1 MGKDVVSMIGRV
13 LIDAD
18 KLARDVRIANDKSG
32 NGMTIKERLR
42 PLGISPSAISNSKR
56 DLFSMGRD
64 VVLVD
69 YPENSGCGAIKQL
82 YLTAICNEFGLV
94 ASNYIPQKKPQPQPE
109 PQPQTE
115 SKPQELSLDVK
126 KFYKDMLLHIGYI
139 EGSIERINT
148 RQRDSD
154 NALIEAMQSIADK
167 VDDLGKVQ
175 MQCMEHLKSIADG
188 IQTMNDKYNKPSA
201 YIRK

>member
-18 KLARDVRIANDKSG
+18 KLARDVRIANDNSG

-69 YPENSGCGAIKQL
+69 YPENSGYGAIKQI

-94 ASNYIPQKKPQPQPE
+94 ASDYIPQKKPQPQPE
-109 PQPQTE
+109 PQPQAE
-115 SKPQELSLDVK
+115 SKRQDLSLDVK
-126 KFYKDMLLHIGYI
+126 KFYKDTRFFML
-139 EGSIERINT
+139 SI
-148 RQRDSD
+148 
-154 NALIEAMQSIADK
+154 
-167 VDDLGKVQ
+167 
-175 MQCMEHLKSIADG
+175 
-188 IQTMNDKYNKPSA
+188 
-201 YIRK
+201 

>member
-18 KLARDVRIANDKSG
+18 KLA
-32 NGMTIKERLR
+32 IKERLR
-42 PLGISPSAISNSKR
+42 PLGISPSAISASKR

-69 YPENSGCGAIKQL
+69 YPENSGYGAIKQL

-94 ASNYIPQKKPQPQPE
+94 ASDYIPQKKPQPE
-109 PQPQTE
+109 PQPQAE
-115 SKPQELSLDVK
+115 SRPQELSLDVK
-126 KFYKDMLLHIGYI
+126 KFYKDIILHIGYI

-154 NALIEAMQSIADK
+154 KTLIEAMQSIADK

>member
-1 MGKDVVSMIGRV
+1 MGKDVVSMIGRG

-18 KLARDVRIANDKSG
+18 KLAKDVRIANDKSG

-69 YPENSGCGAIKQL
+69 YPENSGYGAIKQL

-109 PQPQTE
+109 PQPQAE
-115 SKPQELSLDVK
+115 SKLSLDIK
-126 KFYKDMLLHIGYI
+126 KFYKDIILHIGYI

-154 NALIEAMQSIADK
+154 KELIEAMQSLADK
-167 VDDLGKVQ
+167 VDDLGKAQV
-175 MQCMEHLKSIADG
+175 QCMEHLKSIADG

>member
-13 LIDAD
+13 LINAD

-42 PLGISPSAISNSKR
+42 PLGISPSAISNAKR
-56 DLFSMGRD
+56 DLSSKGGD

-69 YPENSGCGAIKQL
+69 YPENSGYGAIKQL

-109 PQPQTE
+109 PQPQAE
-115 SKPQELSLDVK
+115 SKPQDLSLDVK
-126 KFYKDMLLHIGYI
+126 KFYKDIILHIGYI

-154 NALIEAMQSIADK
+154 KALIDAMQRLADK
-167 VDDLGKVQ
+167 VDDLGKVH
-175 MQCMEHLKSIADG
+175 MQCIEHLKSVADG

>member
-69 YPENSGCGAIKQL
+69 YPENSGYGAIKQL

>member
-18 KLARDVRIANDKSG
+18 KLARDVRIANDNSG

-42 PLGISPSAISNSKR
+42 PIGISPSAISNSKR

-69 YPENSGCGAIKQL
+69 YPENSGYGAIKQL

-94 ASNYIPQKKPQPQPE
+94 ASDYIPQKKPQPE

-115 SKPQELSLDVK
+115 SNPQELSLDVK

-154 NALIEAMQSIADK
+154 KTLIEAMQSLTDK
-167 VDDLGKVQ
+167 VDDLGKAQV
-175 MQCMEHLKSIADG
+175 QCMEHLKSIADG

>member
-1 MGKDVVSMIGRV
+1 MGKDVASMIGRV

-69 YPENSGCGAIKQL
+69 YPENSGYGAIKQL

-115 SKPQELSLDVK
+115 SKQQELSLDVK

-154 NALIEAMQSIADK
+154 KELIEAMQSLADK
-167 VDDLGKVQ
+167 VDDLGKAQV
-175 MQCMEHLKSIADG
+175 QCMEHLKSIADG